1 MRVRKIH
8 LSLCEPKALSSH
20 TKTFSSSQNKDSKIA
35 YLLFFLA
42 FFKLSFACWFLFVC
56 LFWCFFFPILSSSK
70 ITNCAKGTTLR
81 GHKVEEPESCT
92 EEMETT
98 RTNDK

>member
-42 FFKLSFACWFLFVC
+42 FFKLSFACWFFFVC
-56 LFWCFFFPILSSSK
+56 LFYTPAACSLSKVWSWLKLICITLALNSS
-70 ITNCAKGTTLR
+70 LR
-81 GHKVEEPESCT
+81 FSFES
-92 EEMETT
+92 
-98 RTNDK
+98 